1 VEIVGAIVQESL
13 AAWHYNNTTALPL
26 VKGII
31 NSTTST
37 SLKKSPSLS
46 KKKSTKKIYTSK
58 F

>member
-13 AAWHYNNTTALPL
+13 AAWHYNTTALPL